1 MLFVLMDYLERGII
15 LERENQ
21 LTYRRKSWNRNFD
34 YSFLNSRRT
43 SATIP
48 IQSVKRIGK
57 KIFHR
62 EQLVVDLNMIHDI
75 CNTCT
80 PRYSKSDL
88 HHAQ

>member
-15 LERENQ
+15 LERERVEKNQ

-48 IQSVKRIGK
+48 IQSIGQK
-57 KIFHR
+57 NWKENFPSR
-62 EQLVVDLNMIHDI
+62 TTRSRFKYD
-75 CNTCT
+75 T
-80 PRYSKSDL
+80 RYM
-88 HHAQ
+88 